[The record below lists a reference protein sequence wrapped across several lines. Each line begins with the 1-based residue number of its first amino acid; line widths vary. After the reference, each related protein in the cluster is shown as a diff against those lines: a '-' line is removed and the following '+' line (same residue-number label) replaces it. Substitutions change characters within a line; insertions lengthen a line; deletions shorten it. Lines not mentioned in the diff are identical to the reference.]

1 MPPASLAF
9 RRGPPATNNNI
20 FVSRSTDF
28 GQTWTATLVFHAPLF
43 TRLNNV
49 FPALAVDPTNGHLYA
64 TWSDGFKVY
73 FSSSANQGVTW
84 STAVTVN
91 VAPANTA
98 IFPWIAAYNGV
109 VDLVYYGT
117 TASSNGSG
125 AVWNT
130 YLAQTSNSGAS
141 FAQSLVSNTSNH
153 TGVIC
158 TRAALVPGARATCWT
173 CLRWPSIRKP
183 GWQASS
189 IRMTRS
195 PRCPPATRCRRSFW
209 PSRVRRAVGPLFAAS
224 WLPDGTAACFRLHHL
239 PARSNRCPT
248 RLV

>member
-1 MPPASLAF
+1 RWSPIRSPTTCTPSMPPASLAF

-43 TRLNNV
+43 TPLNNV

-73 FSSSANQGVTW
+73 FSASTNQGVTW
-84 STAVTVN
+84 SAAVTVN
-91 VAPANTA
+91 VAPADTT

-125 AVWNT
+125 AV
-130 YLAQTSNSGAS
+130 
-141 FAQSLVSNTSNH
+141 
-153 TGVIC
+153 
-158 TRAALVPGARATCWT
+158 
-173 CLRWPSIRKP
+173 
-183 GWQASS
+183 
-189 IRMTRS
+189 
-195 PRCPPATRCRRSFW
+195 
-209 PSRVRRAVGPLFAAS
+209 
-224 WLPDGTAACFRLHHL
+224 
-239 PARSNRCPT
+239 
-248 RLV
+248 